1 MDVHDADASESAVVG
16 HEAAAAPH
24 EGGVLGQIGNE
35 AAARLATRHPDND
48 HAVATFHS
56 ALVGTTQRDDRY
68 PSSRVAQSRDLA
80 AYTRIGGV
88 RCRSER
94 QNVDRHGV
102 QVK

>member
-80 AYTRIGGV
+80 AYTRIRGEV
-88 RCRSER
+88 RER
-94 QNVDRHGV
+94 EVQDLHRHGA
-102 QVK
+102 QL